1 MAPLVKKTLRTG
13 HLDRVRGPRGT
24 VGLGIVGPVGPL
36 RYPQRVLVFLKILV
50 AKGLVAVVSVLLAA
64 VECVCPVG
72 AVGAV
77 GFSQKIPRIWR
88 PPTGSYWYRAK
99 NSLQL

>member
-1 MAPLVKKTLRTG
+1 VKKTLRTG

-36 RYPQRVLVFLKILV
+36 RYPQRVLAFLKILV

-72 AVGAV
+72 AVG
-77 GFSQKIPRIWR
+77 FSQKIPRIWR

>member
-1 MAPLVKKTLRTG
+1 MAPLVKKTLGTE

-50 AKGLVAVVSVLLAA
+50 AKGLVAVVSVL
-64 VECVCPVG
+64 P
-72 AVGAV
+72 V